1 MPTNLNAEAK
11 AKWKKFLGEKRPET
25 KLKALEEFYSAI
37 PKHKG
42 NEKLRAQIKRKISGL
57 KLEIESRRKHG
68 ARTSSHDIFLKKEG
82 AAQIVILGLT
92 NVGKSSLLSIL
103 TNAKP
108 QIANYEYTTTKPIQ
122 GMLEFEN
129 LKFQLIE
136 APALIP
142 QNSEDKVWNSK
153 ILTLAR
159 NSDGLIL
166 MVDLSRDCISQLD
179 FILNSLEDFGIS
191 IYRPKSMVDI
201 LKEKSRGIQITV
213 SGQLI
218 DCSLN
223 DVKKLAYDYGIR
235 NAIIRI
241 SGENSLEDI
250 ENAILENRKI
260 YKSAI
265 IIANK
270 LDIKAEQNSK
280 ILKDKIFKK
289 IPIMAVSCDT
299 KKNTDEIGKL
309 IFRSLEI
316 IRIYTKEPGGKA
328 SVDMPFI
335 IKNDSSVI
343 KVAKEIHSDL
353 FENFRFAR
361 IWGPSSKYPGEKV
374 GRTHTLKDE
383 DIVEIHT
390 K

>member
-1 MPTNLNAEAK
+1 MPANLNAEAK
-11 AKWKKFLGEKRPET
+11 TKWKKFLGEKRPET
-25 KLKALEEFYSAI
+25 KLKALEEFHSAI

-166 MVDLSRDCISQLD
+166 MVNLSRDCISQLD

-191 IYRPKSMVDI
+191 TYRPKSMVDI
-201 LKEKSRGIQITV
+201 LKEKSHGIQITV
-213 SGQLI
+213 SGQLT

-260 YKSAI
+260 YKSTI

-270 LDIKAEQNSK
+270 LDIKTEQNSK
-280 ILKDKIFKK
+280 ILKDKAFKK
-289 IPIMAVSCDT
+289 IPIIAVSCDT

-316 IRIYTKEPGGKA
+316 IRIHTKEPGGKA

-335 IKNDSSVI
+335 IRRGSSVI
-343 KVAKEIHSDL
+343 NVAKEIHSDL
-353 FENFRFAR
+353 FENFRYAR

-374 GRTHTLKDE
+374 GRTHTLKDK